1 MTKDNI
7 LKVATKE
14 FSIYGYDAVSMNK
27 LASKLEVN
35 KATIYYHFKDKKS
48 LYQEILQS
56 LIQLNQEK
64 NEAIAN
70 SDIPAEEK
78 FRQYIKLFIHTIKE
92 NPEIVP
98 IALREMANLGGNL
111 EDSISSYLEKEML
124 YLKNIVLQLNL
135 KEKYKHL
142 DFYELKGL
150 IMGTINTYY
159 SMQMSNI
166 KATGL
171 KDLDKNSDKILDYLC
186 EFITSLLLDALCED
200 NNN

>member
-1 MTKDNI
+1 MI
-7 LKVATKE
+7 
-14 FSIYGYDAVSMNK
+14 
-27 LASKLEVN
+27 
-35 KATIYYHFKDKKS
+35 KDKKS

>member
-78 FRQYIKLFIHTIKE
+78 FRQYIKLFIHTIKD